1 MNKLKKRLC
10 WLGNV
15 LFVVYLITLAYLMF
29 FSENYGR
36 TDAGREYQYNLVLFR
51 EIKRYLIYHEQ
62 LGMGNVIINLL
73 GNIAAFMPYGFW
85 LPIMNR
91 VCDGWLRILLWSL
104 GFSLGVEVTQLITK
118 TGAFDVDDLMLN
130 TIGGLL
136 GYGIYCLFAKH
147 NRKNMK

>member
-1 MNKLKKRLC
+1 MNKLQKRLC

-36 TDAGREYQYNLVLFR
+36 TEVGRDYRYNLELFR
-51 EIKRYLIYHEQ
+51 EIKRYLVHYEQ
-62 LGMGNVIINLL
+62 LGVGNVMVNLL
-73 GNIAAFMPYGFW
+73 GNIVVFMPYGFW

-91 VCDGWLRILLWSL
+91 VCDGWFRILFWSF
-104 GFSLGVEVTQLITK
+104 GFSLGVEITQLITK
-118 TGAFDVDDLMLN
+118 TGACDVDDLMLN

-136 GYGIYCLFAKH
+136 GYGVYRLLKWR
-147 NRKNMK
+147 NRGMK